1 MNDQN
6 NKNYEEFK
14 GAAENFK
21 KEASE
26 RFEQFGSNARTQG
39 GPFLSK
45 LLSFDNMVAGKIIK
59 VLYFLMLIGVVVT
72 GIGMIFT
79 RDMWGNRQILSGI
92 LVILIGPFIV
102 RIWAELAIILF
113 NINDNLAEI
122 KNMLK
127 YKK

>member
-26 RFEQFGSNARTQG
+26 RFEQLGNNARNQG

-45 LLSFDNMVAGKIIK
+45 LLSFDNMIAGKIIK
-59 VLYFLMLIGVVVT
+59 VLYFLMLIGVIIT

-92 LVILIGPFIV
+92 LVILIGPFVV

-127 YKK
+127 YRK